1 MLVDHD
7 VEAEDLEAHGVVQIF
22 GLARPVQV
30 RQVRLAGRHGLDNDV
45 LDLTHQLL
53 FVGAVGLEDAHD
65 GCQTALVPTV
75 FITV

>member
-1 MLVDHD
+1 MRQV
-7 VEAEDLEAHGVVQIF
+7 
-22 GLARPVQV
+22 GLAR
-30 RQVRLAGRHGLDNDV
+30 RHRLDNDV

-65 GCQTALVPTV
+65 GCQTALVPAV